1 MNTATMTQEDLFGET
16 VEEVRIM
23 TVKQPYAWAII
34 FAGKNVENRSKPWA
48 YRGKVLVHAGQ
59 SVDPKGVEFL
69 RSIGIEPPAEAF
81 QCGHIVGA
89 VQLDG
94 CVGNSPSVWARSGQW
109 HHLLSSPEAATAR
122 VTVRGQLGLTRPAA
136 GWERAFA

>member
-1 MNTATMTQEDLFGET
+1 MMTQEDLFGET

-23 TVKQPYAWAII
+23 TVHQPYAWAII
-34 FAGKNVENRSKPWA
+34 FAAKDIENRPQAWN

-59 SVDPKGVEFL
+59 TVDKAGVEFL
-69 RSIGIEPPAEAF
+69 RSLGVEPPAEAY
-81 QCGHIVGA
+81 QTGHIVGA

-94 CVGNSPSVWARSGQW
+94 CTGDSRSVWARAGKW
-109 HHLLSSPEAATAR
+109 HHLLSRPEAATER
-122 VTVRGQLGLTRPAA
+122 VTARGQLGLTRPAA